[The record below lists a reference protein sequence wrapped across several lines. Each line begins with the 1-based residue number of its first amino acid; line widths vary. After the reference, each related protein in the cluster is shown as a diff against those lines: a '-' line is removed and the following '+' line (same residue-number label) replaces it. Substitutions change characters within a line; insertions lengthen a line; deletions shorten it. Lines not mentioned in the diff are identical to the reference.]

1 MSVLAKVRLRTLV
14 QARRQSKRA
23 AKQRCRWVPLARVMR
38 WRLAILSTGHYSGD
52 VGFGQTRTEDG
63 VEAIAGLT
71 VDTWQARMGV
81 ESSYTADL
89 GDGGTVTAFVEVAG
103 RYDGGDDGE
112 AGLELSP
119 GMYIARPDTG
129 FGLELRG
136 RALVLHSAENYEE
149 YGLSATASV
158 TPRSDGTG
166 LSLSLTPRWGDDMGG
181 ADTLWR
187 DNGLGLLGSSSSYR
201 NAMSL
206 DARVGYG
213 VRAMNGLLTPFS
225 EFGLRDEDSQYWRVG
240 ARFSLIHADPGVLS
254 LEVSGERRESF
265 GAEPEHRVGVTSWLK
280 F

>member
-1 MSVLAKVRLRTLV
+1 M
-14 QARRQSKRA
+14 
-23 AKQRCRWVPLARVMR
+23 
-38 WRLAILSTGHYSGD
+38 
-52 VGFGQTRTEDG
+52 
-63 VEAIAGLT
+63 
-71 VDTWQARMGV
+71 
-81 ESSYTADL
+81 
-89 GDGGTVTAFVEVAG
+89 EVAG

-129 FGLELRG
+129 FGFELRG

-166 LSLSLTPRWGDDMGG
+166 LSLSLSPRWGDDAGG

-187 DNGLGLLGSSSSYR
+187 DDSFGLLGSPSNDR
-201 NAMSL
+201 NTMSL

-240 ARFSLIHADPGVLS
+240 ARFNRIHTDPGTLS
-254 LEVSGERRESF
+254 LEVSGERRERL
-265 GAEPEHRVGVTSWLK
+265 GADPEHRVGVTSWLRY
-280 F
+280 